1 MTLEKRTVTVK
12 QVPEDLDLKQERKFL
27 REIENSM
34 DGDRPRMV
42 LDCSNVRQIDKP
54 VIHLLLSCLAEAM
67 KRNGDVRLAGLP
79 PGAEA
84 ILAHAGAGRI
94 FDIYDTTADAVNSFR
109 HLPSGGV
116 SQVAGP
122 VHSNRKPDGAA

>member
-1 MTLEKRTVTVK
+1 MTLEKRTITVK

-27 REIENSM
+27 REIEKSM

-42 LDCSNVRQIDKP
+42 LDCSNVREIDKP

-79 PGAEA
+79 PGADA
-84 ILAHAGAGRI
+84 ILAHAGADRI
-94 FDIYDTTADAVNSFR
+94 FEIYDTTADAVNSFR
-109 HLPSGGV
+109 RLPSSGA
-116 SQVAGP
+116 SQAAKTVRP
-122 VHSNRKPDGAA
+122 HRTPDGAA